1 MDAPQAPQASAGPT
15 AMPITS
21 APPSGQPTDREV
33 IEFLAWRYDRLH
45 TLFQF
50 AVAGLIILSLAI
62 NVFLYKQMRLVRIQ
76 LPAQRDATIR
86 YAMDFHKKDDQ
97 TIRAFVNR
105 LQQFAS
111 TNADFQPILDQ
122 YRTPLSSY
130 FLSVPQKATPAPTP
144 AAAAPSAPKTSPA
157 KK

>member
-1 MDAPQAPQASAGPT
+1 MDAPQPPQPAPAPGP
-15 AMPITS
+15 S
-21 APPSGQPTDREV
+21 LAPAAGQPTDREI

-45 TLFQF
+45 MLFQF
-50 AVAGLIILSLAI
+50 AVAGLIILSVAI
-62 NVFLYKQMRLVRIQ
+62 NIFLFKQMRLVRIQ
-76 LPAQRDATIR
+76 LPGQRDATIR
-86 YAMDFHKKDDQ
+86 YVMDFHKRDDQ

-105 LQQFAS
+105 LQQFAA

-130 FLSVPQKATPAPTP
+130 FMPVVQKAAPTP
-144 AAAAPSAPKTSPA
+144 AAAVKTNAA

>member
-1 MDAPQAPQASAGPT
+1 MPT
-15 AMPITS
+15 APTP
-21 APPSGQPTDREV
+21 AAGQPTDREV

-50 AVAGLIILSLAI
+50 AVVGLIILSLAI
-62 NVFLYKQMRLVRIQ
+62 NAFLYKQMRLVRAQ

-86 YAMDFHKKDDQ
+86 YAMEFHKKDDQ

-105 LQQFAS
+105 LQQFAA

-130 FLSVPQKATPAPTP
+130 FLPAPQKVAPRIAPAATP
-144 AAAAPSAPKTSPA
+144 PSAPKTNTG